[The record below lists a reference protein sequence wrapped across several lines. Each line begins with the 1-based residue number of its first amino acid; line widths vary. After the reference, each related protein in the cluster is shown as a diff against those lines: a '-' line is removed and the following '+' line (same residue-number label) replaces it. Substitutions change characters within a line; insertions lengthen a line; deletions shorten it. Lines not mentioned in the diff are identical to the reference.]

1 MPIYKIENKKLK
13 QVNPKPFVEPEKYLQ
28 NLVEDNLIDLFNLEF
43 IATEFNLENFWL
55 DTLAY
60 DPENNSFVIIEYKKT
75 ESWSLMDQGQTYLNL
90 LLDHKA
96 EVLLSYNERVGKSKK
111 IKDINWAASR
121 ILFISPSFTAYQTR
135 ALAPNLPFELWQVK
149 LFDENL
155 LSLTKVEPLVIQ
167 RTGGVRRTLS
177 GPAAREIKVYT
188 LEQLINKASPIQKK
202 LVTELQEKIRG
213 LDQDIIEQPRK
224 DTVSYKL
231 NKSFVYLWPTNK
243 KDRLTVFF
251 HEGKKLKDPQK
262 LLKGRGKSGAYIYA
276 KSQDDIP
283 QIMQFVKLAYKLDAN
298 SR

>member
-1 MPIYKIENKKLK
+1 MAIYKIENKKLS
-13 QVNPKPFVEPEKYLQ
+13 QVKPKVIDFEKKLQ
-28 NLVEDNLIDLFNLEF
+28 NLIENNLQKLFNLEF
-43 IATEFNLENFWL
+43 IATEFNLESFWL

-60 DPENNSFVIIEYKKT
+60 NPENNSFVIIEYKKT

-96 EVLLSYNERVGKSKK
+96 EVLLSYNEQAGKNKK
-111 IKDINWAASR
+111 IRDISWGASR
-121 ILFISPSFTAYQTR
+121 IIFISPSFTTYQER
-135 ALAPNLPFELWQVK
+135 AIAPNLPFELWQVK
-149 LFDENL
+149 LFDKNL
-155 LSLTKVEPLVIQ
+155 LSLTKVKPLIIQ

-188 LEQLINKASPIQKK
+188 LEQLINKVSPIQKK
-202 LVTELQEKIRG
+202 LITELQEKIRG

-224 DTVSYKL
+224 DSVSYKL
-231 NKSFVYLWPTNK
+231 NKSFVYLWPTSK

-251 HEGKKLKDPQK
+251 HYGKKLKDPQK
-262 LLKGRGKSGAYIYA
+262 LLKGRGKSGAYIYV

-283 QIMQFVKLAYKLDAN
+283 QIIQFVKLAYELDAN